1 MKLYVIYCMTTYSVI
16 RHFYHPFVLYSI
28 KRATKSVYRLKDGG
42 FRPLIW
48 KINEIAIGILRKNSN
63 VAQDYKNLEQRYKL
77 ISDAVNHTKE
87 QLLIVKSY
95 LNKEKSE
102 NIYKFFPQNYHNDKQ
117 PSDNKSIASVIAD
130 ALMCDEAALPAV
142 GRLHMHTDW
151 VFLTEAEKKA
161 LIKKMEE
168 AELQM

>member
-1 MKLYVIYCMTTYSVI
+1 MQYSLTKQKILLDLQQQKLNEEQKNINLEQSRLNKI
-16 RHFYHPFVLYSI
+16 LQSD
-28 KRATKSVYRLKDGG
+28 ATKT
-42 FRPLIW
+42 